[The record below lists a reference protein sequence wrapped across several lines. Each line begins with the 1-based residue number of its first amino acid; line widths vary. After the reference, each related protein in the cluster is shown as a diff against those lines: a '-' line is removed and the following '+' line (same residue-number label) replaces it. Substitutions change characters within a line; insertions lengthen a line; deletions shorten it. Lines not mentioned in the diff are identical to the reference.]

1 MRLGGP
7 PPRGRREKSAL
18 ELASSARAPCDT
30 TRQARAARLDQLRG
44 VIIGSG
50 NLTKPGYRENLE
62 VFGRLDTG
70 REQAGH
76 RAAILESITFLER
89 VTDRALG
96 DEARPGPKRSLRDTL
111 AAARDSLQN
120 WPHEEPGRA
129 RVAPIFGG
137 VGPSI
142 FDQLRERRPAG
153 GPPRY
158 AHVVSPF
165 FDADPP
171 TAAVVPALVEG
182 LAKSGDRGCFF
193 YIAAEPQAD
202 GKIRLFAPPGLIEA
216 VRKHAP
222 TFVYGLPLVQDG
234 EPRKLHSKML
244 ALANDEWQLLLIG
257 SSNFTRAG
265 LGIAAG
271 AANLEAN
278 LAYLTRTNEPE
289 YRALESVWPDVGD
302 EVDLN
307 SSAIVWLRP
316 STKIARKSEHRLSP
330 RRSAKPCSTEAPR
343 RHGSSCRWA
352 NICHR
357 DGPSKRGMARACC
370 APRDGRDKRATC
382 LFPGPAIHPSFSASP
397 GERRGTRR
405 TGRSMS
411 SIQAPCRRPTSS
423 GT

>member
-1 MRLGGP
+1 M
-7 PPRGRREKSAL
+7 GRRSDSDGRGKALDLWQPPSGAGEPRFCVATTFTFVADFFEVECLGRFLQMDTHPHESDSVAYLIEREEKLAGARVCVLVDHHHAAGEKSLRWNLLRVLVPHAIQHAKLAL
-18 ELASSARAPCDT
+18 LVWTNCVR
-30 TRQARAARLDQLRG
+30 

-216 VRKHAP
+216 RAS
-222 TFVYGLPLVQDG
+222 TL
-234 EPRKLHSKML
+234 RHSCTGCRL
-244 ALANDEWQLLLIG
+244 YRTASRGNC
-257 SSNFTRAG
+257 TR
-265 LGIAAG
+265 
-271 AANLEAN
+271 
-278 LAYLTRTNEPE
+278 RCSRWPMTN
-289 YRALESVWPDVGD
+289 G
-302 EVDLN
+302 N
-307 SSAIVWLRP
+307 CCSSAQA
-316 STKIARKSEHRLSP
+316 TSP
-330 RRSAKPCSTEAPR
+330 VRAWESPQGPR
-343 RHGSSCRWA
+343 TW
-352 NICHR
+352 
-357 DGPSKRGMARACC
+357 K
-370 APRDGRDKRATC
+370 
-382 LFPGPAIHPSFSASP
+382 
-397 GERRGTRR
+397 
-405 TGRSMS
+405 
-411 SIQAPCRRPTSS
+411 PTSLI
-423 GT
+423 